1 MNIDVSGSTLSLQR
15 DRMITLREAT
25 GARVECLDGALWI
38 TQEGEAQDTVLSPG
52 GTFTVGHTGL
62 TLVLALRPSQL
73 RVCSSRAPAVRAV
86 ERLHA
91 LFSPAL
97 RAA

>member
-1 MNIDVSGSTLSLQR
+1 MNIDISGSTLSLQR
-15 DRMITLREAT
+15 DAMITLREAI
-25 GARVECLDGALWI
+25 GVQVECLDGSLWI
-38 TQEGEAQDTVLSPG
+38 TQEGEAQDTVLSSG
-52 GTFTVGHTGL
+52 EDFLVNHTGL
-62 TLVLALRPSQL
+62 TLILALRPSQL
-73 RVCSSRAPAVRAV
+73 RVCPGRTPLGAV